1 MAAHS
6 TANSLCTHIN
16 QMVITGSVGE
26 GSGSVSGLDWMLR
39 PHNPIKIDA
48 THILCCQ
55 FIHSNR
61 LPQLYYII
69 HSTTGSKYPTQ
80 PMAMTISSQSNTTIS
95 SSGQVLLLS
104 PIPSVSVVSFNLVM
118 NILLTYW
125 SFSWNSCCK
134 SIKRDTY
141 RVIGGRTEMRFIRW
155 HGRRNSKGIQ
165 QKRLRTSLRLEF
177 DQLNG
182 TITSNNEILLH
193 LSGSID
199 GIINLSH

>member
-6 TANSLCTHIN
+6 TATSLCTHIN

-69 HSTTGSKYPTQ
+69 HSTTGSKFPTHKTD
-80 PMAMTISSQSNTTIS
+80 ANDHMTISSQSNTTIS

-118 NILLTYW
+118 TILLTYW

-155 HGRRNSKGIQ
+155 HGRR
-165 QKRLRTSLRLEF
+165 TSRRK
-177 DQLNG
+177 
-182 TITSNNEILLH
+182 
-193 LSGSID
+193 SGA
-199 GIINLSH
+199 L